1 MFDNLEKAMLQ
12 IVGQYEPASLEERVQ
27 MLVDKLT
34 RAFKNPDLGFDVDN
48 AEYHSRGRYLVR
60 KKSPVDVLELKL
72 VGSGYFSKVYD
83 AGNGLIVKVT
93 NDEVDTAYD
102 NFAKFCMQNDS
113 KHLPKI
119 YWRGEFDG
127 HSAYVMEKLRPYEGE
142 MRTAMSSLLRMKL
155 MQLGADR
162 ASREGHCDTSTL
174 DSLVNP
180 TLFGPDLAIAA
191 TSLVQE
197 FDNLARGSDYIRW
210 DLHGDN
216 AMQREDGTP
225 VFTDP
230 WAAE

>member
-34 RAFKNPDLGFDVDN
+34 RVFENPDLGFDVDN

-60 KKSPVDVLELKL
+60 KKTPISSLKL
-72 VGSGYFSKVYD
+72 DLIGEGYFSKVYD
-83 AGNGLIVKVT
+83 AGNGLILKVT
-93 NDEVDTAYD
+93 NEETDPAYD
-102 NFAKFCMQNDS
+102 SFVKFCMQNDS

-119 YWRGEFDG
+119 YWRGEVDG
-127 HSAYVMEKLRPYEGE
+127 HTVYIMEKLRPYEGE

-162 ASREGHCDTSTL
+162 AAREGHCDTSNL

-180 TLFGPDLAIAA
+180 TLFGPDLAITA

-230 WAAE
+230 WAAQ